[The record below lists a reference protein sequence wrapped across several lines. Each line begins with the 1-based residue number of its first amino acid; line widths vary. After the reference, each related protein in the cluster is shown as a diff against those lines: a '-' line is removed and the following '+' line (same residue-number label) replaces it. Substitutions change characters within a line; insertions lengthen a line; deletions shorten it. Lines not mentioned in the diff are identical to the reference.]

1 MRGVYWD
8 SGSDWSHLSR
18 CWGQVRV
25 KAWHFKFHLYGN
37 SYFLAPPPH
46 SAIEWELTE
55 GGVISS
61 RSETWG
67 QHPAPLNASSTTDWH
82 WHSHNSCSV
91 QASKLSSP
99 VIIHIRVPVMMF
111 SQWLIINTEFL
122 IVILMRTDTRPS
134 QANNVN
140 QLSQLC
146 SNQQSLPPHT
156 WEYFKFTW

>member
-8 SGSDWSHLSR
+8 SGSDWSHLSS

-46 SAIEWELTE
+46 SD
-55 GGVISS
+55 
-61 RSETWG
+61 WG
-67 QHPAPLNASSTTDWH
+67 WCNSIPIWNMRPAPGPAECLI
-82 WHSHNSCSV
+82 HNWLTLTFSQ

-99 VIIHIRVPVMMF
+99 VTIHIRVPVMMF

-146 SNQQSLPPHT
+146 SNQQSLDSHT